1 MRRPLASFPPCAF
14 KKLCARGDE
23 KAKAQKKKKE
33 KPRKSDARGTAREA
47 DVQWHKSRVMDHTA
61 GMEAI
66 AWRDAGVHMLEELRG
81 KVGQWVVLT
90 SVSLA
95 TSLLR
100 KAQLEPS
107 SLPNFSF

>member
-1 MRRPLASFPPCAF
+1 MILCAF
-14 KKLCARGDE
+14 KKFCARGDE
-23 KAKAQKKKKE
+23 KAKAQKKTKE
-33 KPRKSDARGTAREA
+33 KSRKSDARGTAREA
-47 DVQWHKSRVMDHTA
+47 DIQWHKSRAMDHTA
-61 GMEAI
+61 NMEAI

-95 TSLLR
+95 AALFG